1 MGRSIFTIDLK
12 QNMSALFLIII
23 NLSLDIKFQNYK
35 EALFQGTDM
44 RVKMNTFRSYGH
56 QIYTEQITKTAL
68 SRADDKCFI
77 LDDQIHTRTF
87 GHYKNI

>member
-1 MGRSIFTIDLK
+1 
-12 QNMSALFLIII
+12 
-23 NLSLDIKFQNYK
+23 
-35 EALFQGTDM
+35 M

-68 SRADDKCFI
+68 SRNDDKCYI

-87 GHYKNI
+87 GHYLNK